1 MENYLLFGMSYY
13 VYLVHGIEAATILLA
28 TCMFIVLHL
37 TKLFLVSGD
46 DEST

>member
-1 MENYLLFGMSYY
+1 MNWFFFGMSYY
-13 VYLVHGIEAATILLA
+13 VYLVHGIEAATIFLVA
-28 TCMFIVLHL
+28 CMFTVLHL